1 VDLQQASIVQ
11 TIGKIDI
18 MKHKTNNMDCK
29 YSWIKIGF
37 IVFLLL
43 FAFEPIVGFSNVYL
57 NIMLFLAIIGFI
69 VLISCIVFVFKGN
82 IKITNILIKS
92 RTTSI
97 ICPIISILGIIISYI
112 YSSNLLKFWLFMLAI
127 NLIGAYLQFSNQ
139 KNK

>member
-1 VDLQQASIVQ
+1 
-11 TIGKIDI
+11 
-18 MKHKTNNMDCK
+18 
-29 YSWIKIGF
+29 
-37 IVFLLL
+37 
-43 FAFEPIVGFSNVYL
+43 L